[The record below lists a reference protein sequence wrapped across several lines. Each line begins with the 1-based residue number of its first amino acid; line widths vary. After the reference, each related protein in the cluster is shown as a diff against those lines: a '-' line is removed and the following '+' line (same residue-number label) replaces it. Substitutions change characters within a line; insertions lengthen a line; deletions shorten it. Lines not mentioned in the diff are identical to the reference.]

1 MNREIVK
8 IDEEKCTG
16 CGMCVPN
23 CHEGALQIIDGKAV
37 LISDLMCDGL
47 GACLGHCPEGALEII
62 TREAS
67 PYDETLVMA
76 EMVTKSQNVVLAH
89 LKHLIDHNEQGYL
102 REGINYLRENRS
114 VINLEVAEIITEV
127 ENYKSEKEKPGF
139 MKLNITPANDYEGK
153 GCPGSQSITFK
164 PVSQAAEIAVNISS
178 ALTQWPVQ
186 MHLINPAA
194 SHFQESDFVLSADC
208 VAYSLGNFHN
218 KYLKGKTL
226 GIACP
231 KLDQN
236 KDVYT
241 EKIIRLID
249 DARIN
254 TLTVLIMEVPCCG
267 GLLQLTLSAA
277 RKAKRKV
284 PVKAI
289 TVGIQG
295 NILSEKWM

>member
-153 GCPGSQSITFK
+153 DA
-164 PVSQAAEIAVNISS
+164 PVLN
-178 ALTQWPVQ
+178 L
-186 MHLINPAA
+186 
-194 SHFQESDFVLSADC
+194 
-208 VAYSLGNFHN
+208 
-218 KYLKGKTL
+218 
-226 GIACP
+226 
-231 KLDQN
+231 
-236 KDVYT
+236 
-241 EKIIRLID
+241 
-249 DARIN
+249 
-254 TLTVLIMEVPCCG
+254 
-267 GLLQLTLSAA
+267 
-277 RKAKRKV
+277 
-284 PVKAI
+284 
-289 TVGIQG
+289 
-295 NILSEKWM
+295 